1 MGLLSLLIALPIGGG
16 LLVLASSRGMK
27 AGGFRADRWLALLA
41 SLATFVASL
50 PLWTGFDR
58 TTWHMQ
64 FVERQPWVPTFNVE
78 YFLGVDGFSMP
89 LILLTTFLTPL
100 VIIAG
105 WETVKLRPAQ
115 YFAAFLILEGLMIG
129 VFAAWMHSFSMF
141 SGRRC

>member
-1 MGLLSLLIALPIGGG
+1 M
-16 LLVLASSRGMK
+16 LVLASGRGAA

-41 SLATFVASL
+41 SLATFAASL
-50 PLWTGFDR
+50 LLWTGFDR

-64 FVERQPWVPTFNVE
+64 FVERLPWVPAFRVE

-89 LILLTTFLTPL
+89 LIVLTTFLTPL

-105 WETVKLRPAQ
+105 WETIKLRPAQ

-129 VFAAWMHSFSMF
+129 VFAALDAFLFYASP
-141 SGRRC
+141 